1 MYFIKTIA
9 QLIFNK
15 LKIISFLEY
24 YLIVCY
30 FLIFGSLG
38 SNVINLLN
46 HENINNIHSIAD
58 LRSIFPIL
66 IFFLNTYYIFKKKI
80 KTDKIEKIFIC
91 LVLCYFIG
99 TLFNLENNNNFK
111 ISFIFNPLALISTHI
126 ISKRNLNITY
136 RLGVFIFF
144 ISIVLVLFYS
154 QNRAGYGGGWIN
166 ILGNNIIFINSNG
179 ASRLICFV
187 NLLLLTNLVYNKK
200 YIEIKSIISILCIIT
215 LTALVIISEGR
226 VNIGIVLISSS
237 IIFLNKNIL
246 FLKKLLL
253 FLFIIVFSFNLSNN
267 LYKLNSSDLSNKRFK
282 FKLSESP
289 NNNLSESLNSNI
301 DILFQYEKNQEGNWN
316 RFNKWGLIVNEISKS
331 KVAKIF
337 FGSGPEHDRVLLKD
351 KGLKWNADAASGLLY
366 SLLCGGVI
374 AAIMYFLVLKKT
386 IYNLFFFIKD
396 KNFLIKKSYSDIFCF
411 TCPLLL
417 IIRSLFEN
425 GFTVWG
431 VDFIIII
438 ISLSHIENKYHLEN

>member
-9 QLIFNK
+9 QEIYNK
-15 LKIISFLEY
+15 IKIISFLEY

-58 LRSIFPIL
+58 LRSVFPIL

-80 KTDKIEKIFIC
+80 KTDEIEKIFIC
-91 LVLCYFIG
+91 LVLGYFLG
-99 TLFNLENNNNFK
+99 TLFNFEDNNDFK
-111 ISFIFNPLALISTHI
+111 ISFLFNPLALITTHI

-136 RLGVFIFF
+136 RLGIFIFF

-154 QNRAGYGGGWIN
+154 QNRVGYGGGWIN
-166 ILGNNIIFINSNG
+166 ILGNKIIFINSNG

-187 NLLLLTNLVYNKK
+187 NLLLLTNLVYNKN
-200 YIEIKSIISILCIIT
+200 YINIKSIISILCIIT
-215 LTALVIISEGR
+215 LTTLVIISEGR

-237 IIFLNKNIL
+237 IIFLNKNIS

-253 FLFIIVFSFNLSNN
+253 FLFIIIFAFYLS
-267 LYKLNSSDLSNKRFK
+267 KLNSGENSDNMRFK
-282 FKLSESP
+282 FKLKESL
-289 NNNLSESLNSNI
+289 NSDLKESLNSNI
-301 DILFQYEKNQEGNWN
+301 DILFQSEKNQNQEENWN
-316 RFNKWGLIVNEISKS
+316 RFNKWSLIVNELSKS
-331 KVAKIF
+331 KVAKII
-337 FGSGPEHDRVLLKD
+337 FGSGPEHDRMLLKD
-351 KGLKWNADAASGLLY
+351 NGLKWHADAANGLLY
-366 SLLCGGVI
+366 SLLCGGII
-374 AAIMYFLVLKKT
+374 AAIMYILVLKKT
-386 IYNLFFFIKD
+386 IYNLFFFIK
-396 KNFLIKKSYSDIFCF
+396 KKKFLIKKSHSDIFCF
-411 TCPLLL
+411 VCPLLL

-425 GFTVWG
+425 GFTMWG
-431 VDFIIII
+431 VDFIVII

>member
-1 MYFIKTIA
+1 MYLIKTIT
-9 QLIFNK
+9 QQIYNK
-15 LKIISFLEY
+15 IIIISFLEY

-38 SNVINLLN
+38 SNVVNILQ
-46 HENINNIHSIAD
+46 HENINNIHGISD
-58 LRSIFPIL
+58 LRSVFPIL
-66 IFFLNTYYIFKKKI
+66 IFFLNSYYIFKKKI

-99 TLFNLENNNNFK
+99 TLFNFENNNNFK
-111 ISFIFNPLALISTHI
+111 ISFLFNPLALISTHI

-154 QNRAGYGGGWIN
+154 QNRVGYGGGWIN
-166 ILGNNIIFINSNG
+166 ILGNKIIFINSNG

-187 NLLLLTNLVYNKK
+187 NLLLLTNLIYNKN
-200 YIEIKSIISILCIIT
+200 YIDIKTIISILCIII
-215 LTALVIISEGR
+215 LTTLVIMSEGR
-226 VNIGIVLISSS
+226 VNIVIVLISSS

-246 FLKKLLL
+246 FLKKFLL
-253 FLFIIVFSFNLSNN
+253 FLFIFVFAFYLS
-267 LYKLNSSDLSNKRFK
+267 KLNSSNMRFE
-282 FKLSESP
+282 FKLE
-289 NNNLSESLNSNI
+289 ESLNSNI
-301 DILFQYEKNQEGNWN
+301 YILFQSEKNILFQSEENQEENWN

-331 KVAKIF
+331 KVTKII
-337 FGSGPEHDRVLLKD
+337 FGSGPEHDRILLKD
-351 KGLKWNADAASGLLY
+351 KGLKWHADAANGLFY
-366 SLLCGGVI
+366 SFLCGGVM
-374 AAIMYFLVLKKT
+374 AAIIYFLVLKKT
-386 IYNLFFFIKD
+386 IYNLFFFIRD

-411 TCPLLL
+411 ICPFLL
-417 IIRSLFEN
+417 ITRSLFEN
-425 GFTVWG
+425 GFTAWG

>member
-1 MYFIKTIA
+1 MYLIKTIT
-9 QLIFNK
+9 QQIYNK
-15 LKIISFLEY
+15 IIIISFLEY

-38 SNVINLLN
+38 SNVVNILQ
-46 HENINNIHSIAD
+46 HENINNIHGISD
-58 LRSIFPIL
+58 LRSVFPIL
-66 IFFLNTYYIFKKKI
+66 IFFLNSYYIFKKKI

-99 TLFNLENNNNFK
+99 TLFNFENNNNFK
-111 ISFIFNPLALISTHI
+111 ISFLFNPLALISTHI

-154 QNRAGYGGGWIN
+154 QNRVGYGGGWIN
-166 ILGNNIIFINSNG
+166 ILGNKIIFINSNG

-187 NLLLLTNLVYNKK
+187 NLLLLTNLIYNKN
-200 YIEIKSIISILCIIT
+200 YIDIKTIISILCIII
-215 LTALVIISEGR
+215 LTTLVIMSEGR
-226 VNIGIVLISSS
+226 VNIVIVFISSS

-246 FLKKLLL
+246 FLKKFLL
-253 FLFIIVFSFNLSNN
+253 FLFIFVFAFYLS
-267 LYKLNSSDLSNKRFK
+267 KLNSSNMRFE
-282 FKLSESP
+282 FKLE
-289 NNNLSESLNSNI
+289 ESLNSNI
-301 DILFQYEKNQEGNWN
+301 YILFQSEKNILFQSEENQEENWN

-331 KVAKIF
+331 KVTKII
-337 FGSGPEHDRVLLKD
+337 FGSGPEHDRILLKD
-351 KGLKWNADAASGLLY
+351 KGLKWHADAANGLFY
-366 SLLCGGVI
+366 SFLCGGVM
-374 AAIMYFLVLKKT
+374 AAIIYFLVLKKT
-386 IYNLFFFIKD
+386 IYNLFFFIRD

-411 TCPLLL
+411 ICPFLL
-417 IIRSLFEN
+417 ITRSLFEN
-425 GFTVWG
+425 GFTAWG

>member
-9 QLIFNK
+9 QLIYNK
-15 LKIISFLEY
+15 FKIISFLEY

-46 HENINNIHSIAD
+46 HENINNIHSIVD

-91 LVLCYFIG
+91 LVLSYFIG

-154 QNRAGYGGGWIN
+154 QNRAGYGGGSIN
-166 ILGNNIIFINSNG
+166 ILGNEIIFINSNG

-200 YIEIKSIISILCIIT
+200 YIDIKSIILILCIIT
-215 LTALVIISEGR
+215 LTALVIMSEGR

-253 FLFIIVFSFNLSNN
+253 FLFIIVFAFNLSNN
-267 LYKLNSSDLSNKRFK
+267 LSNPINKRFE
-282 FKLSESP
+282 FKLT
-289 NNNLSESLNSNI
+289 ESLNSNI
-301 DILFQYEKNQEGNWN
+301 DILFKYEKNQEENWN
-316 RFNKWGLIVNEISKS
+316 RFSKWGLIVNEISKS
-331 KVAKIF
+331 KVTKIF
-337 FGSGPEHDRVLLKD
+337 FGSGPEHDRILLKD

-366 SLLCGGVI
+366 SLICGGVI

-411 TCPLLL
+411 ICPLLL

-425 GFTVWG
+425 GFTAWS

-438 ISLSHIENKYHLEN
+438 ISLSHIETKYHLEN